1 MDSVKID
8 ELLSPYQEV
17 RGNLI
22 EILHK
27 IQAHDNYLPEDALRY
42 LSQKTGVPLTR
53 LYSIAAFYHFF
64 RLSPQGRH
72 QACVCLGTA
81 CHVKG
86 SAGLLDEVERR
97 LGAKEGETT
106 EDMRFTIGAVR
117 CVGACSLAPVMIVD
131 NKTYGGMTLT
141 KVPEILKNCK

>member
-1 MDSVKID
+1 MDSVRID
-8 ELLSPYQEV
+8 ELLSQYQEV

-27 IQAHDNYLPEDALRY
+27 IQAHDKYLPEDALIYVSR
-42 LSQKTGVPLTR
+42 KTGVPITR
-53 LYSIAAFYHFF
+53 LYSLATFYHLFH
-64 RLSPQGRH
+64 LTPQGRH
-72 QACVCLGTA
+72 SACVCLGTA

-131 NKTYGGMTLT
+131 NKMYGGMTSA
-141 KVPEILKNCK
+141 KVPEILKKYK